1 MNIYDIISRKR
12 DGFALTEEE
21 LRFVA
26 RCAARG
32 KSDGGDA
39 AENGADDSQ
48 LSALLMAIYLNGMTD
63 EETALLTDAMAH
75 SGDMLDLS
83 RFGTLSADKHSTGG
97 VGDKTSLIVAP
108 ICASLGVKM
117 AKMSGRGLGHTG
129 GTVDKLES
137 IPGCRTALSEEE
149 FLSQVER
156 VGVAVVGQTADLA
169 PADKKLY
176 SLRDHT
182 ATVGC
187 IPLIVSSIMSKKLA
201 AGAKNIVLDVKYGSG
216 AFMKT
221 PEKAE
226 ELATKM
232 VNIGKAC
239 GRNVAAVLTD
249 MDTPLGTNI
258 GNSLEVMEAADVLK
272 YNVASDL
279 SEVSFTLAAHIVSL
293 TYGMPFDDAM
303 AHVKDTVSSG
313 AAFAKMKEWIAAQG
327 GDASCLE
334 DPSRFPQAAAAAD
347 VISDKGGFL
356 AHMDAEAVGLAS
368 VALGAGRTVKD
379 GPVDHAAGIVL
390 RKKTGDRVVPGD
402 VLCTLYTNKT
412 EAVAQASE
420 RFLSALTFAEEPP
433 VPQPLILK
441 SIN

>member
-1 MNIYDIISRKR
+1 MQIYDIIAKKR
-12 DGFALTEEE
+12 DGLALTADE
-21 LRFVA
+21 LCFVA
-26 RCAARG
+26 
-32 KSDGGDA
+32 
-39 AENGADDSQ
+39 NGAADGSITDEK
-48 LSALLMAIYLNGMTD
+48 LTALLMAIYLNGMTD
-63 EETALLTDAMAH
+63 EETAALTDAMAH
-75 SGDMLDLS
+75 SGDVLDLS

-108 ICASLGVKM
+108 ICAALGVKM

-137 IPGCRTALSEEE
+137 IPGCRTSLSEEE
-149 FLSQVER
+149 FLAQVER
-156 VGVAVVGQTADLA
+156 VGVAVIGQTADLA

-176 SLRDHT
+176 GLRDQT
-182 ATVGC
+182 ATVGS

-201 AGAKNIVLDVKYGSG
+201 AGAKNIVLDVKFGSG

-221 PEKAE
+221 TEKAE

-232 VNIGKAC
+232 VAIGKAC

-272 YNVASDL
+272 NNVSSDL

-293 TYGMPFDDAM
+293 TYNMPFDAAM
-303 AHVKDTVSSG
+303 AHVRDAVASG

-327 GDASCLE
+327 GDAVCLE
-334 DPSRFPQAAAAAD
+334 DPSRFPQASVAAD
-347 VISDKGGFL
+347 VKSPRGGYL
-356 AHMDAEAVGLAS
+356 SHMDAEAVGLAS

-379 GPVDHAAGIVL
+379 GPVDHAAGIIL
-390 RKKTGDRVVPGD
+390 RKKTGDSVAPGD
-402 VLCTLYTNKT
+402 VLCTLYTNKA
-412 EAVAQASE
+412 EAVAEAAD
-420 RFLSALTFAEEPP
+420 RFLTALTFAEEPP
-433 VPQPLILK
+433 EAIPLILK
-441 SIN
+441 TII

>member
-1 MNIYDIISRKR
+1 MHIYDVISHKR

-21 LRFVA
+21 IRFFV
-26 RCAARG
+26 RC
-32 KSDGGDA
+32 SVDG
-39 AENGADDSQ
+39 GADDSQ
-48 LSALLMAIYLNGMTD
+48 LAALLMAICLNGRND
-63 EETALLTDAMAH
+63 EETVLLTDAMAH
-75 SGDMLDLS
+75 SGDTLDLS
-83 RFGTLSADKHSTGG
+83 RFGSLSGDKHSTGG

-108 ICASLGVKM
+108 ICAVLGVKM

-137 IPGCRTALSEEE
+137 IPGLRTSLSEEE
-149 FLSQVER
+149 FLSQVEK
-156 VGVAVVGQTADLA
+156 VGVAVIGQTADLA

-201 AGAKNIVLDVKYGSG
+201 AGAKNIVLDVKFGSG

-232 VNIGKAC
+232 VTIGKAC

-249 MDTPLGTNI
+249 MDTPLGTHI
-258 GNSLEVMEAADVLK
+258 GNALEVIEAADVLK
-272 YNVASDL
+272 NNVASDL
-279 SEVSFTLAAHIVSL
+279 AEVSFTLAAHIVSL
-293 TYGMPFDDAM
+293 TYGMSFDDAM
-303 AHVKDTVSSG
+303 AHVRDTVVSG

-327 GDASCLE
+327 GDAACLE
-334 DPSRFPQAAAAAD
+334 DFSRFPQASVAAD
-347 VISDKGGFL
+347 VVSPRDGYI
-356 AHMDAEAVGLAS
+356 ARMDAEQIGMTGVL
-368 VALGAGRTVKD
+368 LGAGRTVKD

-390 RKKTGDRVVPGD
+390 RKKTGDPVRAGEPIAA
-402 VLCTLYTNKT
+402 LYTNKP
-412 EAVAQASE
+412 EAVEEARE
-420 RFLSALTFAEEPP
+420 RFLAALAFADEPP
-433 VPQPLILK
+433 APQPLILK
-441 SIN
+441 TIN

>member
-1 MNIYDIISRKR
+1 MHIYDIISHKR
-12 DGFALTEEE
+12 DGLALTEEE

-32 KSDGGDA
+32 KTGGAEGDA
-39 AENGADDSQ
+39 GADDSQ
-48 LSALLMAIYLNGMTD
+48 LAALLMAIFLNGMTD
-63 EETALLTDAMAH
+63 EETVMLTDAMAH
-75 SGDMLDLS
+75 SGDTLDLA
-83 RFGTLSADKHSTGG
+83 RFGSLSGDKHSTGG

-137 IPGCRTALSEEE
+137 IPGLRTSLSEEE
-149 FLSQVER
+149 FLSQVEK
-156 VGVAVVGQTADLA
+156 VGVAVIGQTADLA

-201 AGAKNIVLDVKYGSG
+201 AGARNIVLDVKYGSG

-221 PEKAE
+221 PEDAKT
-226 ELATKM
+226 LARKM
-232 VNIGKAC
+232 VDIGKAC

-258 GNSLEVMEAADVLK
+258 GNALEVAEAARILRE
-272 YNVASDL
+272 NVSSDL
-279 SEVSFTLAAHIVSL
+279 SEVSFTLAAQLVSL
-293 TYGMPFDDAM
+293 TFGMPFGDAM
-303 AHVKDTVSSG
+303 AHVKDTVASG
-313 AAFAKMKEWIAAQG
+313 AAFAKMKEWITAQG
-327 GDASCLE
+327 GDAACLE
-334 DPSRFPQAAAAAD
+334 DASLFPQAAVSFD
-347 VISDKGGFL
+347 VISPRDGMI
-356 AHMDAEAVGLAS
+356 ARMDAEEIGMTGVL
-368 VALGAGRTVKD
+368 LGAGRTVKD

-390 RKKTGDRVVPGD
+390 RKKTGDPVRKGEP
-402 VLCTLYTNKT
+402 LATLYTDKP
-412 EAVAQASE
+412 EAAEEAKA
-420 RFLSALTFAEEPP
+420 RFLAALTFSDEAPDRK
-433 VPQPLILK
+433 PLILET
-441 SIN
+441 IR

>member
-1 MNIYDIISRKR
+1 MQIYDIIAKKR
-12 DGFALTEEE
+12 DGLALTADE

-26 RCAARG
+26 DGAA
-32 KSDGGDA
+32 KKTIPD
-39 AENGADDSQ
+39 EK
-48 LSALLMAIYLNGMTD
+48 LTALLMAIYLNGMTD
-63 EETALLTDAMAH
+63 EETAALTDAMAR
-75 SGDMLDLS
+75 SGDTLDLS
-83 RFGTLSADKHSTGG
+83 RFGHLSADKHSTGG

-108 ICASLGVKM
+108 VCASLGVKM

-156 VGVAVVGQTADLA
+156 VGVAVIGQTADLA

-176 SLRDHT
+176 SLRDQT
-182 ATVGC
+182 ATVSS

-221 PEKAE
+221 PERAE
-226 ELATKM
+226 ELARKM
-232 VNIGKAC
+232 VDIGKAC

-258 GNSLEVMEAADVLK
+258 GNALEVMEAADVLK
-272 YNVASDL
+272 NNVASDL

-293 TYGMPFDDAM
+293 TYGMDFDDAM
-303 AHVKDTVSSG
+303 AHVKDTVASG

-327 GDASCLE
+327 GDAACLE
-334 DPSRFPQAAAAAD
+334 DASRFPPAAVAAE
-347 VISDKGGFL
+347 VISPQGGFL
-356 AHMDAEAVGLAS
+356 AHMDAEAIGLAA

-379 GPVDHAAGIVL
+379 GPVDHAAGIIL
-390 RKKTGDRVVPGD
+390 HKKTGDSVNAGEP
-402 VLCTLYTNKT
+402 LATLYTNKA
-412 EAVAQASE
+412 EAVGEAQT
-420 RFLSALTFAEEPP
+420 RFLAALTFADSPP
-433 VPQPLILK
+433 EKAPLILET
-441 SIN
+441 IC

>member
-1 MNIYDIISRKR
+1 MQIYDIIAKKR
-12 DGFALTEEE
+12 DGFALNFDE

-26 RCAARG
+26 
-32 KSDGGDA
+32 
-39 AENGADDSQ
+39 NGAADGSISDEK
-48 LSALLMAIYLNGMTD
+48 LTALLMAIYLNGMTD
-63 EETALLTDAMAH
+63 EETAALTDAMAH
-75 SGDMLDLS
+75 SGDVLDLS
-83 RFGTLSADKHSTGG
+83 RFGALSADKHSTGG

-108 ICASLGVKM
+108 ICATLGVKM

-137 IPGCRTALSEEE
+137 IPGCRTSLSEEE

-156 VGVAVVGQTADLA
+156 VGVAVIGQTADLA

-176 SLRDHT
+176 GLRDQT
-182 ATVGC
+182 ATVGS

-232 VNIGKAC
+232 VTIGKAC

-272 YNVASDL
+272 NNVVSDL
-279 SEVSFTLAAHIVSL
+279 SKVSFTLAAHIVAL
-293 TYGMPFDDAM
+293 TYGMSFDDAM
-303 AHVKDTVSSG
+303 AHVKDTVASG

-327 GDASCLE
+327 GDAACLE
-334 DPSRFPQAAAAAD
+334 DPCRFPQAT
-347 VISDKGGFL
+347 VVTEVRSPRGGFL
-356 AHMDAEAVGLAS
+356 AHMDAEAVGLTS
-368 VALGAGRTVKD
+368 VVLGAGRTVKD
-379 GPVDHAAGIVL
+379 GPVDHAAGIIL
-390 RKKTGDRVVPGD
+390 CKKTGDCVAPGD
-402 VLCTLYTNKT
+402 VLCTLYTNK
-412 EAVAQASE
+412 EKAVGDATD
-420 RFLSALTFAEEPP
+420 RFLAALTFADEPP
-433 VPQPLILK
+433 APQPLILK
-441 SIN
+441 SIR

>member
-1 MNIYDIISRKR
+1 MQLYDIISRKR

-21 LRFVA
+21 IRFFVRA
-26 RCAARG
+26 SVTAVD
-32 KSDGGDA
+32 DG
-39 AENGADDSQ
+39 GADDGQ
-48 LSALLMAIYLNGMTD
+48 LAALLMAIYLNGMTD
-63 EETALLTDAMAH
+63 EETAVLTDAMAR
-75 SGDMLDLS
+75 SGDTLDLS
-83 RFGTLSADKHSTGG
+83 RFGSLSGDKHSTGG

-129 GTVDKLES
+129 GTVDKLEA
-137 IPGCRTALSEEE
+137 IPGYRTSLSEEE

-156 VGVAVVGQTADLA
+156 VGVAVIGQTADLA
-169 PADKKLY
+169 PADKRLY

-226 ELATKM
+226 ELARKM
-232 VNIGKAC
+232 VDIGRAC

-249 MDTPLGTNI
+249 MDTPLGTHI
-258 GNSLEVMEAADVLK
+258 GNALEVNEAAGVLK
-272 YNVASDL
+272 NNVVSDL
-279 SEVSFTLAAHIVSL
+279 SQVSFTLAAHVVSL
-293 TYGMPFDDAM
+293 TYGMTYEDAM
-303 AHVKDTVSSG
+303 AHVRDTVSSG

-327 GDASCLE
+327 GDAACLD
-334 DPSRFPQAAAAAD
+334 DPLRFPRASVSYEVKSPQD
-347 VISDKGGFL
+347 GFIS
-356 AHMDAEAVGLAS
+356 HMDAEAVGMAA

-379 GPVDHAAGIVL
+379 GPVDHAAGIIL
-390 RKKTGDRVVPGD
+390 RKKTGDAVVSGET
-402 VLCTLYTNKT
+402 LATLYTNQPETVK
-412 EAVAQASE
+412 EAE
-420 RFLSALTFAEEPP
+420 TRFLSALTFADEAPEKR
-433 VPQPLILK
+433 PLVWKTIQ
-441 SIN
+441 

>member
-1 MNIYDIISRKR
+1 MQIYDIIAKKR
-12 DGFALTEEE
+12 DGFALTADE

-26 RCAARG
+26 
-32 KSDGGDA
+32 
-39 AENGADDSQ
+39 NGAADGSITDEK
-48 LSALLMAIYLNGMTD
+48 LTALLMAIYLNGMTD
-63 EETALLTDAMAH
+63 GETAALTDAMAR
-75 SGDMLDLS
+75 SGDTLDLS
-83 RFGTLSADKHSTGG
+83 RFGSLSADKHSTGG

-108 ICASLGVKM
+108 VCAALGVKM

-156 VGVAVVGQTADLA
+156 VGVAVIGQTADLA

-176 SLRDHT
+176 SLRDQT
-182 ATVGC
+182 ATVGS

-201 AGAKNIVLDVKYGSG
+201 AGAKNIVLDVKFGSG

-232 VNIGKAC
+232 VTIGKAC

-272 YNVASDL
+272 HNVSSDL

-293 TYGMPFDDAM
+293 TYNMPFDDAM
-303 AHVKDTVSSG
+303 AHVKDTVASG

-334 DPSRFPQAAAAAD
+334 DPSRFPQAAITAE
-347 VISDKGGFL
+347 VICPQSGFL
-356 AHMDAEAVGLAS
+356 AHMDAEAIGLAAVS
-368 VALGAGRTVKD
+368 LGAGRTVKD
-379 GPVDHAAGIVL
+379 GPVDHAAGIIL
-390 RKKTGDRVVPGD
+390 YKKTGDAVRAGET
-402 VLCTLYTNKT
+402 LATLYTDKPDAVE
-412 EAVAQASE
+412 EAQS
-420 RFLSALTFAEEPP
+420 RFLAALTFADVPSQ
-433 VPQPLILK
+433 PQPLILK
-441 SIN
+441 TIT